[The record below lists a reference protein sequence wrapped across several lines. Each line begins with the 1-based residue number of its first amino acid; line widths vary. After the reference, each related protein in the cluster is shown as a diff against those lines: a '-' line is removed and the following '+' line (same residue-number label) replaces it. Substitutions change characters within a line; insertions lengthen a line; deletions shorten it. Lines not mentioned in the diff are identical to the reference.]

1 MNSHF
6 RYGLI
11 FGILCL
17 GVMILLYLIDNSWMI
32 KYSKLL
38 AYFILLIAMVKATS
52 APKMNTFSDVFKTSW
67 LTFVVGSTLF
77 HIGLFLVMNYVD
89 TSLYDLTSQIA
100 EEYISKND
108 TAQEIVQ
115 EVPVSKFRELTFP
128 LVLSFIIPGT
138 VLAVIVSVIKNR
150 NTLID

>member
-67 LTFVVGSTLF
+67 LTFVVASTLF